1 MKANSNLLVTPA
13 TRHAARHDPLW
24 VRISLIGA
32 AVLIVGVLI
41 VIPVINVFFQA
52 FARGV
57 GGYFAALFSDRDT
70 RHAILLTLIVAPT
83 AVVLN
88 VIFGMAAAWAIA
100 RFRFRGRTLM
110 TALIDL
116 PFAVSPVVAGLMLVL
131 IFGMN
136 GYLGPWL
143 REHDLKII
151 FALPGLIIATA
162 FVTLPFVARELIPV
176 MEAIGSDEEV
186 AAVSLGARPWQ
197 LFWRVTLPNIKWG
210 LLYGV
215 ILCNARAMGE
225 FGAVYV
231 VSGRIDGQ
239 TFTMPLRVEKLLQ
252 EYDSPASFALASVLT
267 LLAIVTLSVKVLVER
282 KTRLDLAEASRLQ
295 GAGETE

>member
-1 MKANSNLLVTPA
+1 
-13 TRHAARHDPLW
+13 
-24 VRISLIGA
+24 LIGA

-41 VIPVINVFFQA
+41 VIPVVNVFYQA
-52 FARGV
+52 FARGIA
-57 GGYFAALFSDRDT
+57 GYVTSLFSDRDT

-83 AVVLN
+83 AVMMN
-88 VIFGMAAAWAIA
+88 VVFGLAAAWAIA
-100 RFRFRGRTLM
+100 RFRFPGRTVI

-186 AAVSLGARPWQ
+186 A
-197 LFWRVTLPNIKWG
+197 
-210 LLYGV
+210 
-215 ILCNARAMGE
+215 
-225 FGAVYV
+225 
-231 VSGRIDGQ
+231 
-239 TFTMPLRVEKLLQ
+239 
-252 EYDSPASFALASVLT
+252 
-267 LLAIVTLSVKVLVER
+267 
-282 KTRLDLAEASRLQ
+282 
-295 GAGETE
+295 